1 MKVTPSLYHTILIAI
16 VIVIVILITIVVVI
30 AIELSYTIWVRLF
43 CATIRKAVSISE
55 MLVLDSI
62 SAGLYTTEY
71 TESPEEQLRRECK
84 GIYASTGV

>member
-1 MKVTPSLYHTILIAI
+1 M
-16 VIVIVILITIVVVI
+16 IVIVILITIVVVI

-62 SAGLYTTEY
+62 SAGLYRSSYE
-71 TESPEEQLRRECK
+71 ESAKVFMLLQVSELCFLQ
-84 GIYASTGV
+84 